1 MLSSSLIIWHLI
13 LVIIFFH
20 DPTERQWLVTANSK
34 LEISG
39 TTNVNRFHCLSTD
52 YPSTDTL
59 TEYFDRKTRTSILE
73 GGITLMASNFD
84 CHNDMTT
91 RDFKKTL
98 RTENHPEVYIRFL
111 QLKRQRE
118 QKPELTGT
126 MEIVIAGVSKRYAV
140 TCLIKSAGNNEK
152 HLEGTRSFKFSD
164 FGLQP
169 PDKLF
174 GAIKVE
180 DNISV
185 NFHLRLKA
193 T

>member
-1 MLSSSLIIWHLI
+1 M
-13 LVIIFFH
+13 
-20 DPTERQWLVTANSK
+20 
-34 LEISG
+34 
-39 TTNVNRFHCLSTD
+39 
-52 YPSTDTL
+52 
-59 TEYFDRKTRTSILE
+59 LE

-84 CHNDMTT
+84 CHNNMIT

-98 RTENHPEVYIRFL
+98 RIENYPEMYIRFL
-111 QLKRQRE
+111 QLKRKRE

>member
-98 RTENHPEVYIRFL
+98 RTENYPEVYIRFL
-111 QLKRQRE
+111 QLRRKRE

>member
-126 MEIVIAGVSKRYAV
+126 MEIVIAGVSKRYPV

>member
-1 MLSSSLIIWHLI
+1 M
-13 LVIIFFH
+13 
-20 DPTERQWLVTANSK
+20 
-34 LEISG
+34 
-39 TTNVNRFHCLSTD
+39 
-52 YPSTDTL
+52 
-59 TEYFDRKTRTSILE
+59 LE

-126 MEIVIAGVSKRYAV
+126 MEIVIAGVSKRYPV